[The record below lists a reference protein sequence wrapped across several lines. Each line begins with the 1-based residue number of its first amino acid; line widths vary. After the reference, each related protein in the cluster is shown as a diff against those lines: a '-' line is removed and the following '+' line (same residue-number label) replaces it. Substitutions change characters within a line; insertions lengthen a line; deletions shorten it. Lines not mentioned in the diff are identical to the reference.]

1 MDRDRKRTSTSRGKE
16 GKQGRTE
23 HREGD
28 AKHLRCGA
36 DPEEG
41 RRPPQRERAGRRHP
55 HREPQRQRLPEAH
68 QRDPRAAVGA
78 WTLGGRR
85 IGIGI
90 GGGRAAPGPR
100 RDAADRGGG
109 AKAEAGEGR
118 RGRGGLEAAAG
129 SKEAAAGEGYRGGGS
144 RRRGAEV
151 TRSVEELLSS
161 SLLNGSRPELI
172 RNRMVQIVP
181 WPDPTV
187 AD

>member
-1 MDRDRKRTSTSRGKE
+1 VDRDRKRTSTSRGKE

-90 GGGRAAPGPR
+90 GIGGGRAAPGPR

-109 AKAEAGEGR
+109 AKAEASKGR
-118 RGRGGLEAAAG
+118 RGGGGPEAAAG
-129 SKEAAAGEGYRGGGS
+129 SKEAAAGEGYRGGRS
-144 RRRGAEV
+144 RRRGAEERHEWQDRR
-151 TRSVEELLSS
+151 TEE
-161 SLLNGSRPELI
+161 
-172 RNRMVQIVP
+172 
-181 WPDPTV
+181 
-187 AD
+187 